1 MYADPARVLE
11 RKQEQQA
18 RSRQGRRER
27 AKAGLQ
33 ALFEGGSMTQD
44 ESQQV
49 EELLQVWYDYEASYM
64 PALGAPR
71 ISPSCR
77 GYNPGGVHETADDR
91 DSKLNRITAEAV
103 SSCID
108 ELHYLQR
115 AAIGVHFRNKYAG
128 VSVHKNPRIEE
139 QHQAYQDAKISLL
152 PKLNRKGLI
161 K

>member
-1 MYADPARVLE
+1 
-11 RKQEQQA
+11 
-18 RSRQGRRER
+18 
-27 AKAGLQ
+27 
-33 ALFEGGSMTQD
+33 MTQD